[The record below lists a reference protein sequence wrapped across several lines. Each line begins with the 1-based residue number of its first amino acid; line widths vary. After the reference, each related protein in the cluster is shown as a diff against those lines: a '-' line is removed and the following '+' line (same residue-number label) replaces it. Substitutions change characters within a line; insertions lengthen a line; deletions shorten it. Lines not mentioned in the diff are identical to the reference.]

1 MLYEQTTINCRGT
14 LLDLSSPIVMGIL
27 NVTPDSF
34 FADSRANN
42 VLSLLNQAEKQ
53 LLEGAKILDIGGMST
68 RPGAEMIGETTE
80 LNRILPAIRAVT
92 RAFPEAIVS
101 VDTFRANIARACIE
115 EGAHIINDVSGGS
128 LDDNMF
134 ATVADLNVPYIL
146 MHMNGTPQTMQTL
159 TQYDDVALEVLDFFI
174 EKVGLLRGLGVKD
187 IILDVGFGFAKN
199 TEQSFELLRK
209 LSVFKILECPIL
221 AGISRKGMIWRTLG
235 VTADESL
242 NGTTA
247 AHIFA
252 LQGGAKILR
261 VHDIKASVEAI
272 CIFETFQN
280 TLNNS
285 EIQLF

>member
-14 LLDLSSPIVMGIL
+14 LLDLSSPVVMGIL

-42 VLSLLNQAEKQ
+42 VLSLLAQAEKQ

-68 RPGAEMIGETTE
+68 RPGAEMINETTE
-80 LNRILPAIRAVT
+80 MNRIVPAIRAIT

-101 VDTFRANIARACIE
+101 VDTFRANIARACVD
-115 EGAHIINDVSGGS
+115 EGAHIVNDVSGGT

-134 ATVADLNVPYIL
+134 AKIADLNVPYIL
-146 MHMNGTPQTMQTL
+146 MHMKGTPQTMQSL
-159 TQYDDVALEVLDFFI
+159 TQYDDIALEVLDFFI

-187 IILDVGFGFAKN
+187 IILDVGFGFAKT

-221 AGISRKGMIWRTLG
+221 AGISRKGMIWKTLG

-252 LQGGAKILR
+252 LQGGTKILR
-261 VHDIKASVEAI
+261 VHDVKAAIEAI

-280 TLNNS
+280 TLNIS

>member
-14 LLDLSSPIVMGIL
+14 LLDLSSPVVMGIL

-34 FADSRANN
+34 FAESRANN
-42 VLSLLNQAEKQ
+42 VLSLLAQAEKQ

-68 RPGAEMIGETTE
+68 RPGAEMINESTE
-80 LNRILPAIRAVT
+80 LNRIVPAIRAIT

-101 VDTFRANIARACIE
+101 VDTFRANIARACVD
-115 EGAHIINDVSGGS
+115 EGAHIVNDVSGGS

-134 ATVADLNVPYIL
+134 AKIADLNVPYIL
-146 MHMNGTPQTMQTL
+146 MHMKGTPQTMQSL
-159 TQYDDVALEVLDFFI
+159 TQYDDVALEILDFFI

-199 TEQSFELLRK
+199 TEQNFELLRK

-221 AGISRKGMIWRTLG
+221 AGISRKGMIWKTLG

-252 LQGGAKILR
+252 LQGGTKILR
-261 VHDIKASVEAI
+261 VHDVKAAVEAI

-280 TLNNS
+280 TLNIS

>member
-14 LLDLSSPIVMGIL
+14 LLDLSTPLVMGIL

-34 FADSRANN
+34 FAGSRAHD
-42 VLSLLNQAEKQ
+42 VLSLLAQAEKQ

-68 RPGAEMIGETTE
+68 RPGAEMINDLTE
-80 LNRILPAIRAVT
+80 LNRIVPAIRAVT

-101 VDTFRANIARACIE
+101 VDTFRAPIARACID

-128 LDDNMF
+128 LDKNMF
-134 ATVADLNVPYIL
+134 ATVADLNIPYIL
-146 MHMNGTPQTMQTL
+146 MHMKGTPQTMQLL
-159 TQYDDVALEVLDFFI
+159 TQYDDIALEILDFFI

-199 TEQSFELLRK
+199 TEQNFELLRK
-209 LSVFKILECPIL
+209 LPVFKILECPLL
-221 AGISRKGMIWRTLG
+221 AGISRKGMIWKTLG
-235 VTADESL
+235 VTAEESL

-261 VHDIKASVEAI
+261 AHDVKAAMDTI
-272 CIFETFQN
+272 CIFEKYQN
-280 TLNNS
+280 TLNIS
-285 EIQLF
+285 EMQLF

>member
-14 LLDLSSPIVMGIL
+14 LLDLSTPVVMGIL

-42 VLSLLNQAEKQ
+42 VLSLLKQAETQ
-53 LLEGAKILDIGGMST
+53 LLDGAKILDIGGMST
-68 RPGAEMIGETTE
+68 RPGAEMINESTE
-80 LNRILPAIRAVT
+80 LNRIVPAIRAIT
-92 RAFPEAIVS
+92 RAFPQAIVS
-101 VDTFRANIARACIE
+101 VDTFRANIARACVD
-115 EGAHIINDVSGGS
+115 EGAHIVNDVSGGS
-128 LDDNMF
+128 LDVNMF
-134 ATVADLNVPYIL
+134 AKIADLNVPYIL
-146 MHMNGTPQTMQTL
+146 MHMKGTPQTMQSL
-159 TQYDDVALEVLDFFI
+159 TQYDDVALEILDFFI

-187 IILDVGFGFAKN
+187 IIVDVGFGFAKSTLQN
-199 TEQSFELLRK
+199 FELLRK

-221 AGISRKGMIWRTLG
+221 VGISRKGMIWKTLG
-235 VTADESL
+235 VTAEESL

-247 AHIFA
+247 AHVFA

-261 VHDIKASVEAI
+261 VHDVKAAVETI

>member
-14 LLDLSSPIVMGIL
+14 LLDLSSPNVMGIL

-42 VLSLLNQAEKQ
+42 VLSLLAQAEKQ

-68 RPGAEMIGETTE
+68 RPGAEMVNEMTE
-80 LNRILPAIRAVT
+80 LNRIVPAIRAIT

-101 VDTFRANIARACIE
+101 VDTFRANIARACVD
-115 EGAHIINDVSGGS
+115 EGARIVNDVSGGS
-128 LDDNMF
+128 LDHNMF
-134 ATVADLNVPYIL
+134 AKIADLNVPYIL
-146 MHMNGTPQTMQTL
+146 MHMKGTPQTMQSL

-199 TEQSFELLRK
+199 TEQNFELLRK

-221 AGISRKGMIWRTLG
+221 AGISRKGMIWKTLG
-235 VTADESL
+235 VTPDESL

-261 VHDIKASVEAI
+261 VHDVKAAI
-272 CIFETFQN
+272 ETIRIFETYQN

>member
-14 LLDLSSPIVMGIL
+14 LLDLSSPVVMGIL

-34 FADSRANN
+34 FAASRSQD
-42 VLSLLNQAEKQ
+42 VLKLLSEAEKQ
-53 LLEGAKILDIGGMST
+53 LHEGAKILDIGGMST
-68 RPGAEMIGETTE
+68 RPGAEIINEITE
-80 LNRILPAIRAVT
+80 MNRIVPAIRAVT

-101 VDTFRANIARACIE
+101 VDTFRANIARACVE
-115 EGAHIINDVSGGS
+115 EGAHIVNDVSGGR

-146 MHMNGTPQTMQTL
+146 MHMKGTPQTMQSM
-159 TQYDDVALEVLDFFI
+159 TQYKDITLEILDFFI
-174 EKVGLLRGLGVKD
+174 EKVGLLRGIGLKD

-199 TEQSFELLRK
+199 QEQNFELLRK
-209 LSVFKILECPIL
+209 LHVFQILECPIL
-221 AGISRKGMIWRTLG
+221 VGISRKGMIWKTLG
-235 VTADESL
+235 VTPAESL

-261 VHDIKASVEAI
+261 VHDVKAASETI
-272 CIFETFQN
+272 RIFEEVQN
-280 TLNNS
+280 TLNIS
-285 EIQLF
+285 EI

>member
-14 LLDLSSPIVMGIL
+14 LLDLSSPVVMGIL

-34 FADSRANN
+34 FAESRANN
-42 VLSLLNQAEKQ
+42 VLSLLAQAEKQ

-68 RPGAEMIGETTE
+68 RPGAEMINESTE
-80 LNRILPAIRAVT
+80 LNRIVPAIRAIT

-101 VDTFRANIARACIE
+101 VDTFRANIARACVD
-115 EGAHIINDVSGGS
+115 EGAHIVNDVSGGS

-134 ATVADLNVPYIL
+134 AKIADLNVPYIL
-146 MHMNGTPQTMQTL
+146 MHMRGTPQTMQSL
-159 TQYDDVALEVLDFFI
+159 TQYDDVALEILDFFI

-199 TEQSFELLRK
+199 TEQNFELLRK

-221 AGISRKGMIWRTLG
+221 AGVSRKGMIWKTLG
-235 VTADESL
+235 VTAEESL

-252 LQGGAKILR
+252 LQGGTKILR
-261 VHDIKASVEAI
+261 VHDVKAAVEAI
-272 CIFETFQN
+272 CIFEAFQN
-280 TLNNS
+280 TLNIS
-285 EIQLF
+285 EIRLF

>member
-14 LLDLSSPIVMGIL
+14 LLDLSSPVVMGIL

-42 VLSLLNQAEKQ
+42 VLSLLAQAEKQ

-68 RPGAEMIGETTE
+68 RPGAEMVNEMTE
-80 LNRILPAIRAVT
+80 LNRIVPAIRAIT

-101 VDTFRANIARACIE
+101 VDTFRANIARACVD
-115 EGAHIINDVSGGS
+115 EGAHIVNDVSGGS

-134 ATVADLNVPYIL
+134 AKIADLNVPYIL
-146 MHMNGTPQTMQTL
+146 MHMKGTPRTMQKL
-159 TQYDDVALEVLDFFI
+159 TKYDDVALEVLDFFI

-187 IILDVGFGFAKN
+187 IIIDVGFGFAKN
-199 TEQSFELLRK
+199 TEQNFELLRK

-221 AGISRKGMIWRTLG
+221 AGISRKGMIWKTLG
-235 VTADESL
+235 VTAEESL

-252 LQGGAKILR
+252 LQGGTKILR
-261 VHDIKASVEAI
+261 VHDVKAAVEAI
-272 CIFETFQN
+272 CIFEAFQN
-280 TLNNS
+280 TLNIS